1 MSVSQPCCSL
11 QCCSS
16 FLPESGQK
24 MGGCGSKEQ
33 SDSSFEGGRT
43 ANGAV
48 VPAAAKQATSLP
60 SADAAAVS
68 QVPDISV
75 RRAVLEPCMT
85 PLRARCTSPSQ
96 SSEAHPQP
104 VRHRLVQQTRAVASH
119 SAHAARVVTAAQG
132 EMSEVRTE
140 ESSEFT
146 RTEESSEFTR
156 TEERSV
162 ERTARLKRLGYQV

>member
-1 MSVSQPCCSL
+1 MGFSVPGGVE
-11 QCCSS
+11 SS
-16 FLPESGQK
+16 SSREGED
-24 MGGCGSKEQ
+24 MGCGGSKEAC
-33 SDSSFEGGRT
+33 FEGGR
-43 ANGAV
+43 AV
-48 VPAAAKQATSLP
+48 SEVAAKQATSLP
-60 SADAAAVS
+60 TAGAASVS
-68 QVPDISV
+68 QVPHISV

-96 SSEAHPQP
+96 SSEAHLQP
-104 VRHRLVQQTRAVASH
+104 MRHRLVQQTRAVASH

-146 RTEESSEFTR
+146 RTEE
-156 TEERSV
+156 RSV

>member
-1 MSVSQPCCSL
+1 MGFSVPGGVE
-11 QCCSS
+11 SS
-16 FLPESGQK
+16 SSREGED
-24 MGGCGSKEQ
+24 MGCGGSKEAC
-33 SDSSFEGGRT
+33 FEGGR
-43 ANGAV
+43 AV
-48 VPAAAKQATSLP
+48 SEVAAKQATSLP
-60 SADAAAVS
+60 TAGAASVS
-68 QVPDISV
+68 QVPHISV

-132 EMSEVRTE
+132 EMAEVRTE
-140 ESSEFT
+140 ESSV
-146 RTEESSEFTR
+146 FTR

>member
-43 ANGAV
+43 ANRAV

-75 RRAVLEPCMT
+75 RRAVLEPCVT
-85 PLRARCTSPSQ
+85 PHSARCTSPSQ
-96 SSEAHPQP
+96 SSEAHLQP
-104 VRHRLVQQTRAVASH
+104 MRHRLVQQTRAVASLPTVLMLRV
-119 SAHAARVVTAAQG
+119 SSLLRRARCQR
-132 EMSEVRTE
+132 SERKRVQSLLERKRVQSLLE
-140 ESSEFT
+140 RKSGPSSGL
-146 RTEESSEFTR
+146 RDSR
-156 TEERSV
+156 
-162 ERTARLKRLGYQV
+162 G

>member
-1 MSVSQPCCSL
+1 MNFPVGFSVPGGVE
-11 QCCSS
+11 SS
-16 FLPESGQK
+16 SSREGED
-24 MGGCGSKEQ
+24 MGCGGSKEAC
-33 SDSSFEGGRT
+33 FEGGR
-43 ANGAV
+43 AV
-48 VPAAAKQATSLP
+48 SEVAAKQATSLP
-60 SADAAAVS
+60 TAGAASVS
-68 QVPDISV
+68 QVPHISV

-146 RTEESSEFTR
+146 RTEE
-156 TEERSV
+156 RSV

>member
-1 MSVSQPCCSL
+1 
-11 QCCSS
+11 
-16 FLPESGQK
+16 
-24 MGGCGSKEQ
+24 MGCGGSKEQ

-43 ANGAV
+43 SSPSFV
-48 VPAAAKQATSLP
+48 QAAAKQAAPLP
-60 SADAAAVS
+60 SAAVT
-68 QVPDISV
+68 QVPHISV

-96 SSEAHPQP
+96 RSEAHLQP
-104 VRHRLVQQTRAVASH
+104 MRHRLVQQTRAVASH

-140 ESSEFT
+140 ESSSSEFT
-146 RTEESSEFTR
+146 RTEESSSSEFTR

-162 ERTARLKRLGYQV
+162 ERIARLKRLGYQV

>member
-1 MSVSQPCCSL
+1 
-11 QCCSS
+11 
-16 FLPESGQK
+16 
-24 MGGCGSKEQ
+24 MGCCGSKEQ
-33 SDSSFEGGRT
+33 SDSRSFEGGR
-43 ANGAV
+43 AVSGAV

>member
-1 MSVSQPCCSL
+1 MGCS
-11 QCCSS
+11 
-16 FLPESGQK
+16 
-24 MGGCGSKEQ
+24 GSKEQ
-33 SDSSFEGGRT
+33 SDSSFEGGR
-43 ANGAV
+43 ADSGAI

-140 ESSEFT
+140 ESSSSEFT
-146 RTEESSEFTR
+146 RTEESSSSEFTR

-162 ERTARLKRLGYQV
+162 ERIARLKRLGYQV